1 MTNSALPKTSSLSTP
16 LDLQLSFRLATEVDL
31 PKLEWMGQYIHFRRV
46 FRYTFEEQQRG
57 TRLMLVADVN
67 NYPVGQIFMILRNV
81 DEWNEERG
89 YFYSLRVMDPF
100 QGIGIGTKLM
110 KEAEALLVNHEVY
123 SASIAAAK
131 DNPQARK
138 LYEKLGY
145 KIYTEDDGYWSYVDH
160 LGHTIYVHEP
170 CWMLEKQL
178 K

>member
-16 LDLQLSFRLATEVDL
+16 LDLQLRFRLATEADL
-31 PKLEWMGQYIHFRRV
+31 PKLEWMGQYIQFRRV

-100 QGIGIGTKLM
+100 QGLGIGTKLM
-110 KEAEALLVNHEVY
+110 KEAEALL
-123 SASIAAAK
+123 I
-131 DNPQARK
+131 
-138 LYEKLGY
+138 
-145 KIYTEDDGYWSYVDH
+145 
-160 LGHTIYVHEP
+160 
-170 CWMLEKQL
+170 
-178 K
+178 